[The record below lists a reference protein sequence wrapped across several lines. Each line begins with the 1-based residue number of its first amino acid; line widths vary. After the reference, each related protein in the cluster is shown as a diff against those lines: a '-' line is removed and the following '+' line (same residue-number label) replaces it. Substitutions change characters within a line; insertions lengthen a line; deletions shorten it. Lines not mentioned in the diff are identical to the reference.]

1 VADAVEIGK
10 RTLRVARQS
19 IWIGLGVSGVLMGV
33 AALGVIP
40 PAVGALMQ
48 EALDVGVILNALR
61 AR

>member
-1 VADAVEIGK
+1 
-10 RTLRVARQS
+10 
-19 IWIGLGVSGVLMGV
+19 MGV